1 MWDNC
6 YFSTA
11 KNIAEMKPKN
21 RQILRGKAASTQ
33 AADAR
38 RLLSALLILT
48 AAVWILREAGL
59 MAIMHIRAIPVFITG
74 GSLSGHTTP
83 GIFMMATN
91 IIMAVIWLWGVAMSR
106 KMSLGWRPVIGM
118 AVVIISS
125 VLALGFDVELL
136 RGFGLSPEVMMRY
149 GLTRTYVFMLLDI
162 IGLGLFIVPTPVG
175 GGLKVLFAI
184 YPLTGFMN
192 DIGYTGLQTD
202 GKGMEQMLTIFA
214 IIAAVKVIYAAII
227 VILALR
233 WRKAA
238 H

>member
-162 IGLGLFIVPTPVG
+162 IGLGLFIVPTHVG

-184 YPLTGFMN
+184 
-192 DIGYTGLQTD
+192 
-202 GKGMEQMLTIFA
+202 
-214 IIAAVKVIYAAII
+214 
-227 VILALR
+227 
-233 WRKAA
+233 
-238 H
+238 

>member
-1 MWDNC
+1 
-6 YFSTA
+6 
-11 KNIAEMKPKN
+11 
-21 RQILRGKAASTQ
+21 
-33 AADAR
+33 
-38 RLLSALLILT
+38 
-48 AAVWILREAGL
+48 
-59 MAIMHIRAIPVFITG
+59 
-74 GSLSGHTTP
+74 
-83 GIFMMATN
+83 
-91 IIMAVIWLWGVAMSR
+91 MSR

-162 IGLGLFIVPTPVG
+162 IGLGLFIVPTHVG